1 VADRQPGLQALLA
14 STPVVPVLAIATV
27 GAALPLAQALVA
39 GGLSVLEVTLRTP
52 AALEIIR
59 AISGEVE
66 RAVVGAGTVLTP
78 QQYEDVVRAGAK
90 FVVSP
95 GATPALLDV
104 AEASSVPFL
113 PGAATASEVMRLL
126 ERGYGCLKFFPAEP
140 SGGVAY
146 LQALAAPLPDAR
158 FCPTGG
164 IDAARAPSY
173 LALSNVVCVGGS
185 WVAPR
190 DAVAAADWPAITR
203 ISRAAAALRPTPK
216 NDRHAARSM
225 TGTRA

>member
-1 VADRQPGLQALLA
+1 MSAPQAGLYDLLA
-14 STPVVPVLAIATV
+14 TTPVVPVLAIDSV
-27 GAALPLAQALVA
+27 GTALPLARALVA
-39 GGLSVLEVTLRTP
+39 GGLPVLEITLRTP

-59 AISGEVE
+59 AIAGEIE
-66 RAVVGAGTVLTP
+66 AAVVGAGTVLTP
-78 QQYEDVVRAGAK
+78 EQYRDAVRVGAR

-113 PGAATASEVMRLL
+113 PGAGTSSEVMRLL

-146 LQALAAPLPDAR
+146 LQALVAPLPGAL

-164 IDAARAPSY
+164 IDAARAPAY
-173 LALSNVVCVGGS
+173 LALPNVVCIGGS

-190 DAVAAADWPAITR
+190 DAVAAGDWAAITR
-203 ISRAAAALRPTPK
+203 LALAAAALRSAPK
-216 NDRHAARSM
+216 AAPQPP
-225 TGTRA
+225 GP

>member
-1 VADRQPGLQALLA
+1 MPASDLNSLLA
-14 STPVVPVLAIATV
+14 GTPVVPVLVIDSVAS
-27 GAALPLAQALVA
+27 ALPLARALVD
-39 GGLSVLEVTLRTP
+39 GGLPVLEITLRTP

-59 AISGEVE
+59 AIGGEIE
-66 RAVVGAGTVLTP
+66 AAVVGAGTVLTP
-78 QQYEDVVRAGAK
+78 QQYRDAARAGAR

-104 AEASSVPFL
+104 AGASSVPFL
-113 PGAATASEVMRLL
+113 PGAGTSSEVMRLL

-140 SGGVAY
+140 AGGVAY

-164 IDAARAPSY
+164 IDAARAPAY
-173 LALSNVVCVGGS
+173 LALPNVVCIGGS

-190 DAVAAADWPAITR
+190 DLVAAGDWPAITGLAL
-203 ISRAAAALRPTPK
+203 AAAALRPAPE
-216 NDRHAARSM
+216 
-225 TGTRA
+225 TRP

>member
-1 VADRQPGLQALLA
+1 
-14 STPVVPVLAIATV
+14 VLTIDAVRT
-27 GAALPLAQALVA
+27 ALPLAEALVA
-39 GGLSVLEVTLRTP
+39 GGLPVLEITLRTP

-66 RAVVGAGTVLTP
+66 GAVVGAGTVLTP
-78 QQYEDVVRAGAK
+78 AQFRDAAVAGAR
-90 FVVSP
+90 FAVSP

-113 PGAATASEVMRLL
+113 PGALTSSEVMRLL

-140 SGGVAY
+140 AGGVAH
-146 LQALAAPLPDAR
+146 LQALAAPLPEAR

-164 IDAARAPSY
+164 IDAKLAPAY
-173 LALSNVVCVGGS
+173 LALPNVVCIGGS

-190 DAVAAADWPAITR
+190 DAVAAGDWPASHARPQHSVLRRGRSARSPIDDR
-203 ISRAAAALRPTPK
+203 DQSLRWRPTPPCRRQG
-216 NDRHAARSM
+216 RHAC
-225 TGTRA
+225 